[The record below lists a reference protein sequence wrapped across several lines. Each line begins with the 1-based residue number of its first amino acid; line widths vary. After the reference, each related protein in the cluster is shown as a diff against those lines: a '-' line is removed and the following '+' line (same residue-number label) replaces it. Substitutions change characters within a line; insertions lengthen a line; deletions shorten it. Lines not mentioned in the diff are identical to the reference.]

1 MAKTIVIEQ
10 GDGEDRVPFLRG
22 ILTRSLQRAGLSFD
36 DAYAVATSVR
46 DQFDET
52 AEITKVQLQ
61 GAVLEQIEGFGPAV
75 VRRYQHPA
83 APDTVLIRDAFGQTR
98 PFSRERHRLV
108 LESSGL
114 SYETS
119 SDVTAAIFRHLMRR
133 SRKEVQSSW
142 LGLLTYRYVR
152 LSLGSEAARR
162 YLVLSV
168 YLRKQHPLVLLLG
181 GAPGT
186 GKSAV
191 ATEIAQRL
199 DIVRIQST
207 DLLREVMRAMV
218 PERLLPVL
226 HRSSYNAW
234 EALPAKSFG
243 KSPSDD
249 QLVDGYRAHAELLA
263 VSCEAVVARS
273 LREATSLIL
282 EGVHVQPRLVE
293 NILKDADVIVVPVM
307 LAILNPEQLR
317 ERFHGRGEEC
327 VDRRAERYLEYF
339 PAIWRLQTH
348 LLSEADHRRIP
359 IIVNY
364 NREQVVRDV
373 LATIIQALSNRLTAT
388 PAEVFD

>member
-1 MAKTIVIEQ
+1 MHGISKPAGSQNMGRLMMNTSEPDRFDTSDCKSTMMAIVTTGNGDYDKLVCRQVPVPEPGPGEVLLQVLAAGVNNTENNTRLGWYSASVTTSTEAAAQTDTSPKRDGGWNAETPFPFIQ
-10 GDGEDRVPFLRG
+10 GTDCCGRVV
-22 ILTRSLQRAGLSFD
+22 
-36 DAYAVATSVR
+36 AVADGV
-46 DQFDET
+46 DET
-52 AEITKVQLQ
+52 LI
-61 GAVLEQIEGFGPAV
+61 GARVLV
-75 VRRYQHPA
+75 PA
-83 APDTVLIRDAFGQTR
+83 A
-98 PFSRERHRLV
+98 S
-108 LESSGL
+108 
-114 SYETS
+114 
-119 SDVTAAIFRHLMRR
+119 
-133 SRKEVQSSW
+133 
-142 LGLLTYRYVR
+142 
-152 LSLGSEAARR
+152 
-162 YLVLSV
+162 
-168 YLRKQHPLVLLLG
+168 
-181 GAPGT
+181 
-186 GKSAV
+186 
-191 ATEIAQRL
+191 EIAQRL

-263 VSCEAVVARS
+263 VPCEAVVARS

-373 LATIIQALSNRLTAT
+373 LATIIQALSDRLTAT